1 MPPTAERRP
10 QRTSPLVRC
19 PGGYHASVP
28 LPLPPTID
36 WDGGLVAA
44 LEAVTLMVGKLA
56 GEGRR
61 LPNPHLFIPPFV
73 RRETVFSGRV
83 EGIETTLAELL
94 AADAGGTAKR
104 NRADIYEVVSYVST
118 LEYGLARLQS
128 LPLLLRLVCELH

>member
-1 MPPTAERRP
+1 
-10 QRTSPLVRC
+10 
-19 PGGYHASVP
+19 
-28 LPLPPTID
+28 
-36 WDGGLVAA
+36 
-44 LEAVTLMVGKLA
+44 MVGKLA